1 MFAQSPNVLFIKIG
15 NERYSKVMM
24 VNRSLMKVFHKNI
37 HKIHFLIFLLFCLV
51 LEFEHVY
58 LENLPCA
65 SMYERSYMHRDVI
78 THVACTK

>member
-1 MFAQSPNVLFIKIG
+1 
-15 NERYSKVMM
+15 
-24 VNRSLMKVFHKNI
+24 MKTA
-37 HKIHFLIFLLFCLV
+37 FLIFLLFCSV